1 MKRTLVL
8 IRHAKSD
15 WGNATLRDYD
25 RPLNA
30 RGLRD
35 APALGKRLQ
44 EKDFLPDLIVA
55 STARRAAETA
65 RLVAEG
71 MEFPEE
77 KIQWE
82 DTLYHAPPSVMEDV
96 LFGLEDR
103 VKRVFLV
110 AHNNGISEFA
120 RQLLPSL
127 PIDDMPT
134 CCAVAIEM
142 EAERWTDL
150 PLAKKTLLFIDTPKN
165 PSEKNY

>member
-35 APALGKRLQ
+35 APALGKRMR
-44 EKDFLPDLIVA
+44 ERDFLPDLIVA
-55 STARRAAETA
+55 STAQRAAETA

-71 MEFPEE
+71 MGFPEE

-96 LFGLEDR
+96 LFGLEDDLR
-103 VKRVFLV
+103 RVFLV
-110 AHNNGISEFA
+110 AHNPGISEFA
-120 RQLLPSL
+120 RQLLPHL
-127 PIDDMPT
+127 FLEEMPT
-134 CCAVAIEM
+134 CCAIAIEID
-142 EAERWTDL
+142 AERWTDL
-150 PLAKKTLLFIDTPKN
+150 PTAKKTPLFTDTP
-165 PSEKNY
+165 